1 MKFDD
6 ILIILFLIGAVI
18 VFIGVFPYL
27 MKLFKGLYILID
39 STRDFF
45 RYNFNKQTT
54 YYMSNN
60 TNSEEYHIDPKDIE
74 IDKSELTVN
83 IPQDALQNQLKVIEV
98 NQMYVDM
105 IKDFNRKRP
114 VTIWGQERL
123 IDKMRNQNIRLE
135 LTIDQIGLHNTMIKE
150 AAKLEATMR
159 HAPKLVEHE
168 LEMMLLD
175 EKIEKEMKI
184 HSFLDA
190 INEIDNRSK
199 DRDIEIKIKE
209 AEHDRFLIETKLSE
223 LERKANINM
232 VLAKTDQE
240 KARASLMMAS
250 LNLFLT
256 NKLSEKLQAY
266 LIVSVFNPGDKSFVD
281 LGADEELQKILRDD
295 KRYDADKKKWEAK
308 STKED
313 YKHKKEKLNR
323 QRKQQTDN
331 DKEEK

>member
-1 MKFDD
+1 MNFDN
-6 ILIILFLIGAVI
+6 ILVILFVIGIVI
-18 VFIGVFPYL
+18 VAIGLFPYL
-27 MKLFKGLYILID
+27 AKLLKGMYALID
-39 STRDFF
+39 SVSDFF
-45 RYNFNKQTT
+45 HYSFNKHI
-54 YYMSNN
+54 
-60 TNSEEYHIDPKDIE
+60 NSKMTKNINPKEIKIDPKEIE
-74 IDKSELTVN
+74 IDRNELVVN
-83 IPQDALQNQLKVIEV
+83 IPQDALENQLKVIEV

-105 IKDFNRKRP
+105 MKDLNRKRP

-123 IDKMRNQNIRLE
+123 IDKLRNQNIRLE
-135 LTIDQIGLHNTMIKE
+135 LTIDQFGLHNTMIKE

-168 LEMMLLD
+168 LEMILLD

-190 INEIDNRSK
+190 IHEIDSHSK
-199 DRDIEIKIKE
+199 VRDIDIKIKE
-209 AEHDRFLIETKLSE
+209 SEHDRYLIETKLSE

-250 LNLFLT
+250 LDLFMT

-266 LIVSVFNPGDKSFVD
+266 LIVSVFNPSDQSF
-281 LGADEELQKILRDD
+281 DEELQKILRDD

-313 YKHKKEKLNR
+313 YKHKKEKLIR
-323 QRKQQTDN
+323 QRRQQKDN
-331 DKEEK
+331 DKEVNE